1 MSNQKS
7 QFWIEVDEAEREVR
21 AAVAKCDRQPRDGAV
36 YLTSLKVRGAD
47 PNSRAGVVSLAT
59 VRLAA
64 QRVVEGSQRL
74 SSDAEIDEYLL
85 LEAQRKKEVLA
96 GGPAKNTMI
105 FQQPRPVEVKP

>member
-1 MSNQKS
+1 M
-7 QFWIEVDEAEREVR
+7 
-21 AAVAKCDRQPRDGAV
+21 
-36 YLTSLKVRGAD
+36 
-47 PNSRAGVVSLAT
+47 VSLAT

-64 QRVVEGSQRL
+64 QRVVKGSQRL
-74 SSDAEIDEYLL
+74 SSDAEIDHLL